1 MALREKIITA
11 LVTKCWHTWRNVLLL
26 TFFSQLS
33 AFPVVF
39 VRNIELQKTLGFIL
53 RGAGLF
59 QLTSSCFRPGYE
71 QAHEDAL
78 PEHRLQ
84 YTGPVFE

>member
-1 MALREKIITA
+1 
-11 LVTKCWHTWRNVLLL
+11 
-26 TFFSQLS
+26 
-33 AFPVVF
+33 
-39 VRNIELQKTLGFIL
+39 LGFIL

-71 QAHEDAL
+71 QAHKDAL

-84 YTGPVFE
+84 YTGPYSSKTGCTGLIKAKEEWPTFSVRVEQFGEERTGESD